1 MQETAKL
8 VLGIDLCDDITQVTV
23 MRPHAAEPD
32 AVSFD
37 VRTRREYLPT
47 TLNLG
52 QDGEWNIGE
61 DTRSGATQVTSFFQ
75 AAVKG
80 ETVSVAGL
88 NFSGRELL
96 VSYFALLFHKIR
108 ERFEPQEIGFVAVT
122 CEEAGTKESVKEMLS
137 DILEKAEVFSGRY
150 LILSHLEAF
159 LHFVIRQEESLWK
172 SGSAVFDYT
181 ADGLLFY
188 FMECR
193 MTGGRRLLLADYKD
207 YSEIIPPGF
216 AEEGETERQAL
227 TFERLAGMALQQR
240 AASLFVT
247 GRGFEGEW
255 ASDVLRLLSGGR
267 RVFRGQN
274 LYTQG
279 ACYAGAATFRQE
291 QNVDFAL
298 LTPGQI
304 TVDVSL
310 MAETATQE
318 ECILLAKVG
327 EAYRKVNARVEVLLD
342 ATDKLNFRILQAGAA
357 EPVQIR
363 VAPKISDLR
372 GDRTNRYQVRLF
384 FVKRDVMVIQLK
396 ETGFGDF
403 YPSEH
408 RIYEEVI
415 DFSQWEFK

>member
-37 VRTRREYLPT
+37 ARTRREYLPT
-47 TLNLG
+47 VLNLG
-52 QDGEWNIGE
+52 PDGEWSIGE
-61 DTRSGATQVTSFFQ
+61 ETRSGVTQVTSFFG
-75 AAVKG
+75 AAAKG
-80 ETVSVAGL
+80 ETIQVAGMT
-88 NFSGRELL
+88 FTGRELL
-96 VSYFALLFHKIR
+96 VCYLVLLFNKIR
-108 ERFEPQEIGFVAVT
+108 ERFESQEIGFVAIT
-122 CEEAGTKESVKEMLS
+122 CEEAGTGEFVKDMLS
-137 DILEKAEVFSGRY
+137 DILEHAEDFSGRY
-150 LILSHLEAF
+150 LVLSHLEAF
-159 LHFVIRQEESLWK
+159 LHFVIRQEDSLWK
-172 SGSAVFDYT
+172 NGSAVFDYT

-188 FMECR
+188 YMECR

-216 AEEGETERQAL
+216 VEEGETERRAL

-255 ASDVLRLLSGGR
+255 VSDVLRLLSGGR

-279 ACYAGAATFRQE
+279 ACYAGAAVFRQE
-291 QNVDFAL
+291 QNVDFSL

-310 MAETATQE
+310 LAETAAQE
-318 ECILLAKVG
+318 ECVLLAKIG
-327 EAYRKVNARVEVLLD
+327 ENYRKVNARVEVLLD

-363 VAPKISDLR
+363 IAPKLADLR

-396 ETGFGDF
+396 ETGFGEF

-408 RIYEEVI
+408 RIYEELI
-415 DFSQWEFK
+415 DFSQWDFK